1 MTHPKASTYPT
12 TFDTDENLY
21 EVHDELRLTLLE
33 DYTPGDIR
41 IQWTG
46 DLRVAL
52 RFPNTGV
59 ITLTEQCTEPA
70 KDRAISFHYGSVNFT
85 DFTFEDITILDEF
98 EDLAK
103 PKRIT
108 NITLNVMAVHHNTIK
123 DACVAIEKFIGIKG
137 TTDLAPFGKTL
148 EGRINFLRNLVLV
161 PRAWFTSDKR
171 TGLVPLEIEFQDL
184 SFRLATDS
192 NENPVVY
199 IWDFGD
205 GTASTISMISQIS
218 VTDIVPVGHDDV
230 IVQDMDGGTITKTYS
245 VPGIYDVKLTV
256 TNDFGTDE
264 IILPDLINAKLEAP
278 DDAVINFIPS
288 SDSQSVIV
296 AGEPVGGPFTDVTPV
311 IRSPTNTLIH
321 MEIPEGRNTNVTE
334 KRVSFS
340 GELLDGNDVP
350 IDPVVE
356 YTWNLGD
363 DITHTNSLTTSA
375 SYGIGGIYDL
385 KLRVDTEFAAYRITT
400 YEDAFDIIESV
411 NLWLWLF
418 VTGSNSLV
426 VSTEYG
432 LISETFKTTS
442 LGTLAIGR
450 NDTFL
455 DGNPEEDRQ
464 KAEFKRN
471 TGFAS
476 RGVNTSGAKGTAF
489 MFYASGRTAAESPSA
504 ENINVIEFSGF
515 NSNQPTEYSVKASIA
530 GKPWNWANFNLT
542 ETSYFL
548 FGTSLLPTIPL
559 NRSPVNP
566 VGTAYNLLSQTSVTN
581 VFEQDNFLNG
591 ADELL
596 QNVSEFATVDDE
608 PEFPAGTSK
617 FGDFSVYRT
626 TTRGDTGFI
635 LRNDGVGP
643 FFRIRSFYQTEGT
656 LGDPVQSVRKL
667 QDMQGPTK
675 IEGELVNLST
685 GVFFINNSGS
695 ISAFSEITGVW
706 STGGPGI
713 NSAVYR
719 SLQDTSVQGFDNPA
733 NTLLATSDNDR
744 RAYISFDYSSNAFIK
759 FNEIDLTFTT
769 LVGRPEG
776 EQFMAGIY

>member
-21 EVHDELRLTLLE
+21 EVHDELRLTLVE

-41 IQWTG
+41 IQWAG

-52 RFPNTGV
+52 RFPTTGI

-70 KDRAISFHYGSVNFT
+70 QDRAISFHYGSMDFEE
-85 DFTFEDITILDEF
+85 FTFEDITLIENF
-98 EDLAK
+98 KDLAK

-137 TTDLAPFGKTL
+137 TTDLAPFGETL
-148 EGRINFLRNLVLV
+148 EGRINFLRKLVLI
-161 PRAWFTSDKR
+161 PRAWFTSDRR
-171 TGLVPLEIEFQDL
+171 TGLVPLEVEFKDL

-192 NENPVVY
+192 NESPVVY
-199 IWDFGD
+199 VWDFGD

-218 VTDIVPVGHDDV
+218 VTDVVPVGEDNV
-230 IVQDMDGGTITKTYS
+230 LVQDMDGGTITKTYS

-264 IILPDLINAKLEAP
+264 ITLPELINARLEAP
-278 DDAVINFIPS
+278 DEAVINFLPNS
-288 SDSQSVIV
+288 SNQSVIT
-296 AGEPVGGPFTDVTPV
+296 AGVPIGGPFTDQTPV
-311 IRSPTNTLIH
+311 IRSPINTLIK
-321 MEIPEGRNTNVTE
+321 MEIPTGKNTNVTE
-334 KRVSFS
+334 KDVSFS
-340 GELLDGNDVP
+340 GELLDGNNIPLDP
-350 IDPVVE
+350 IVE

-363 DITHTNSLTTSA
+363 DINHTNSLTADA
-375 SYGIGGIYDL
+375 SFGIGGTYDL
-385 KLRVDTEFAAYRITT
+385 KLRGDTQFGAYRITT
-400 YEDAFDIIESV
+400 YENTFDIIE
-411 NLWLWLF
+411 NFNFWLWLF
-418 VTGSNSLV
+418 KSGSDSII
-426 VSTEYG
+426 SATEYG

-442 LGTLAIGR
+442 LGTLTLSR
-450 NDTFL
+450 NDAFL
-455 DGNPEEDRQ
+455 DGVPEEDRQ

-471 TGFAS
+471 TGFAP
-476 RGVNTSGAKGTAF
+476 RGLITSGAKGTAF
-489 MFYASGRTAAESPSA
+489 MFYATGRSAIESPSA

-515 NSNQPTEYSVKASIA
+515 NTGEPTEYSVKTPLT
-530 GKPWNWANFNLT
+530 GKPWNWANFNLP

-548 FGTSLLPTIPL
+548 FGASLLPIPP
-559 NRSPVNP
+559 NQSPVNP
-566 VGTAYNLLSQTSVTN
+566 VRTAYSLLSQTDVTSTFDQ
-581 VFEQDNFLNG
+581 VDLLNG

-596 QNVSEFATVDDE
+596 ENISEFATVSDE

-626 TTRGDTGFI
+626 ATRGNTGFI

-656 LGDPVQSVRKL
+656 LGDPFQTIRKL
-667 QDMQGPTK
+667 QDMQGPTR

-713 NSAVYR
+713 NSALYR
-719 SLQDTSVQGFDNPA
+719 SLQDTTVQGFDAPG
-733 NTLLATSDNDR
+733 NTMLATSDNDR
-744 RAYISFDYSSNAFIK
+744 RAYISFDYSNDVFMK

-769 LVGRPEG
+769 LVSRPKG
-776 EQFMAGIY
+776 DQFMTGIY